1 MRITNL
7 DTTSIAIVKEQAE
20 QECQIW
26 MICAKIELQMMS
38 WATHIGLP
46 ASIIRIP
53 SKTLIVIPT
62 PMARCPITKTTSRGE
77 DPLLGFA
84 TWFRTLEIFQE
95 VNLIIRLMTAPL
107 LFPATKVALITNAG
121 LLMHGMLGKI
131 EVSAN
136 LWSVT
141 LPTRA
146 LLHRTC
152 LLESMNGEDSTT
164 LGAGHVV
171 LVVSEAIGRTSGV
184 TVMMVAAKGAQSFR
198 DGSPGYGVALGF
210 VRSMEEVQLYMENG

>member
-1 MRITNL
+1 
-7 DTTSIAIVKEQAE
+7 
-20 QECQIW
+20 
-26 MICAKIELQMMS
+26 
-38 WATHIGLP
+38 
-46 ASIIRIP
+46 
-53 SKTLIVIPT
+53 
-62 PMARCPITKTTSRGE
+62 
-77 DPLLGFA
+77 
-84 TWFRTLEIFQE
+84 
-95 VNLIIRLMTAPL
+95 
-107 LFPATKVALITNAG
+107 
-121 LLMHGMLGKI
+121 MHGMLGKI